1 MNSTVFNK
9 NKNYLL
15 SNNQLIGFMID
26 IGSKFV
32 DLLVEAFKD
41 KKMNKHNLIIN
52 NGKITKKNSPINEI
66 INILHSYNIKLK
78 KNYELYKEKNIE
90 NSKFLKEYKYLKLY
104 NSNFTKL
111 NNDNPEKIL
120 EDIIELYKEKKNYS
134 FSKMF
139 LSKNIFNESPLLILG
154 NEKISRFFQKDLIIN
169 NLQSISS
176 TKTILFLKRV
186 LEDVVDLYKTFSS
199 LIPKTLMKKNENIL
213 RFNHIKKQKEELMLK
228 INERK
233 KNIFQINQS
242 KKDIDTLLNLINIQ
256 DEKQKKKK
264 NEFNNS
270 VILNYKKYQNL
281 ISNYEPQN
289 EISLS
294 YLPSI
299 SPNIILNKTQNEI
312 SKYNLYNNNFPIK
325 GRNPINLKSMFFYKN
340 KKLSSTENSSSTK
353 ILECSKNTINESFSY
368 LNINTQSEN
377 KKTPKSERK
386 KIKRLDLLNIYNQLK
401 NKEKVLRNKYHNQK
415 TRKYLSLIYDDNKI
429 NNYNIKEIPSEIH
442 RNFSYMRRIV
452 NENIPEK
459 IIKIYKKR
467 VPDKI
472 NNKIENVIKLDNEI
486 NKIDKDFIKIVLNHK
501 ILNSDSIFKPSK

>member
-1 MNSTVFNK
+1 
-9 NKNYLL
+9 
-15 SNNQLIGFMID
+15 
-26 IGSKFV
+26 
-32 DLLVEAFKD
+32 
-41 KKMNKHNLIIN
+41 
-52 NGKITKKNSPINEI
+52 
-66 INILHSYNIKLK
+66 
-78 KNYELYKEKNIE
+78 
-90 NSKFLKEYKYLKLY
+90 
-104 NSNFTKL
+104 
-111 NNDNPEKIL
+111 
-120 EDIIELYKEKKNYS
+120 
-134 FSKMF
+134 
-139 LSKNIFNESPLLILG
+139 
-154 NEKISRFFQKDLIIN
+154 
-169 NLQSISS
+169 
-176 TKTILFLKRV
+176 
-186 LEDVVDLYKTFSS
+186 
-199 LIPKTLMKKNENIL
+199 MKKNENIL

-325 GRNPINLKSMFFYKN
+325 GRNPINLKSMLFYKN

-386 KIKRLDLLNIYNQLK
+386 KIKRLDLLNVYNQLK

-429 NNYNIKEIPSEIH
+429 NNYNIKEIPYEIH
-442 RNFSYMRRIV
+442 RNFSYMKRII

-459 IIKIYKKR
+459 IIRIYKKR

-501 ILNSDSIFKPSK
+501 ILNSDSIFKQSK